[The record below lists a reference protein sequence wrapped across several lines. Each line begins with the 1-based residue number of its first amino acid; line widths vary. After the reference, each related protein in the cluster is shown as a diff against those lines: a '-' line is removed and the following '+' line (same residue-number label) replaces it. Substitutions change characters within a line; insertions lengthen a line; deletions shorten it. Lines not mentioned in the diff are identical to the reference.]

1 MKRKKNN
8 LHLTITDRR
17 EIENL
22 LNEGKTITE
31 ISNIIFKDRSNIS
44 REIQKH
50 FYIYFPSSFNN
61 KWYCLNASSCNRRYF
76 GCEKECS
83 SFVPDI
89 CNELEKSPH
98 VCNGCDK
105 FKKCKIKIRSK

>member
-31 ISNIIFKDRSNIS
+31 ISNIIFRNKNIM
-44 REIQKH
+44 
-50 FYIYFPSSFNN
+50 
-61 KWYCLNASSCNRRYF
+61 
-76 GCEKECS
+76 G
-83 SFVPDI
+83 
-89 CNELEKSPH
+89 NE
-98 VCNGCDK
+98 D
-105 FKKCKIKIRSK
+105 

>member
-31 ISNIIFKDRSNIS
+31 ISNIIYKDRSNIS
-44 REIQKH
+44 REIKN
-50 FYIYFPSSFNN
+50 ISI
-61 KWYCLNASSCNRRYF
+61 L
-76 GCEKECS
+76 
-83 SFVPDI
+83 I
-89 CNELEKSPH
+89 CHLLLII
-98 VCNGCDK
+98 NG
-105 FKKCKIKIRSK
+105 IA

>member
-31 ISNIIFKDRSNIS
+31 ISNNIYKDRSNT
-44 REIQKH
+44 
-50 FYIYFPSSFNN
+50 
-61 KWYCLNASSCNRRYF
+61 
-76 GCEKECS
+76 
-83 SFVPDI
+83 
-89 CNELEKSPH
+89 
-98 VCNGCDK
+98 
-105 FKKCKIKIRSK
+105 

>member
-50 FYIYFPSSFNN
+50 FYIYFVLNN
-61 KWYCLNASSCNRRYF
+61 RARFHFLWQ
-76 GCEKECS
+76 
-83 SFVPDI
+83 
-89 CNELEKSPH
+89 
-98 VCNGCDK
+98 
-105 FKKCKIKIRSK
+105 